1 MAKNLKRGVC
11 RGDLHFIT
19 FTCYQRRQLLGS
31 ARARTLAVK
40 ILAEVRARY
49 GFRVLGY
56 VIMPE
61 HVHVLIGEQAAVSP
75 AKIIQVFK
83 QRVSRRLRGKKRAR
97 RGQLTLRFAKEAG
110 RRRFWQRRYYDFNVY
125 SEKKL
130 REKLDYMHMN
140 PVAERLV
147 THPRDSPWSSWT
159 FHGSGD
165 GLLLMDCGKWGE
177 KEREIEERPT
187 LCKKRKG

>member
-1 MAKNLKRGVC
+1 MVCRYSMPRNLKRCVG

-31 ARARTLAVK
+31 VRARSLAVK

-61 HVHVLIGEQAAVSP
+61 HVHVLISEQAAVSP

-83 QRVSRRLRGKKRAR
+83 QRVSRRLRGKKHAR
-97 RGQLTLRFAKEAG
+97 RGQLTLRFAEEAG
-110 RRRFWQRRYYDFNVY
+110 LRRFWQRRYYDFNVY

-147 THPRDSPWSSWT
+147 THPRDWPWSSWT
-159 FHGSGD
+159 FYESGE
-165 GLLLMDCGKWGE
+165 GLLLMDRWK
-177 KEREIEERPT
+177 
-187 LCKKRKG
+187 